1 MSLIACGIPDKRMG
15 KSFPS
20 ASIFGTD
27 TVLSMV
33 DDGVSIGGAGA
44 DKLVTEATNAEEG
57 GGEEEEDAT
66 LLSVVS
72 FDVYSLMLEDVEAN
86 ELISGNVFAV
96 ASEEE
101 DRDLIN
107 VVGGVDEIV
116 EASRGGA
123 LKI

>member
-1 MSLIACGIPDKRMG
+1 
-15 KSFPS
+15 
-20 ASIFGTD
+20 
-27 TVLSMV
+27 MV

-116 EASRGGA
+116 EDSRGGA